1 MSVRK
6 KYFYLLF
13 RHWGQGFLFLAF
25 LFQLF
30 FLVRLGFNH
39 INELFFLGFK
49 GADKVNQV
57 SISSIVIT
65 LAVLVFLTSCLM
77 YLVTNNKKY
86 VKKGIGLIITM
97 YVWTGL
103 FGAIDLLS
111 VQNSSI
117 VSAKNTLIAGFT
129 YLLFRRY
136 VAIEDKRVFL
146 DIFPALKNIYEA
158 NGVEGLPN
166 ISEEWKPYLRNIRGN
181 REKSEKQSLNDNF
194 FMWGLRHESDSFRIS
209 FRLRYTPFQLK
220 IYELVSLGYP
230 HTVIG
235 SLGKAYKKE
244 VK

>member
-13 RHWGQGFLFLAF
+13 RHYGQGFLFLAF

-49 GADKVNQV
+49 GADKVNQF
-57 SISSIVIT
+57 SITSIVIT
-65 LAVLVFLTSCLM
+65 LAVLVFITSCWM
-77 YLVTNNKKY
+77 YLITN
-86 VKKGIGLIITM
+86 GLIIAM

-111 VQNSSI
+111 VQSSSI
-117 VSAKNTLIAGFT
+117 VSAKNTLIAGIT

-166 ISEEWKPYLRNIRGN
+166 ISEEWKRYLRNIRGN